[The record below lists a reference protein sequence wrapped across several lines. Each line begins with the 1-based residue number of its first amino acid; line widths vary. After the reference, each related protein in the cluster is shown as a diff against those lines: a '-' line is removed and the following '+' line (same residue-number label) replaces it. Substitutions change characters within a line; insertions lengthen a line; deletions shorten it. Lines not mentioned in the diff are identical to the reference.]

1 MYGNHFYNE
10 STRRYVAVFGTLFN
24 DIIIE
29 RKDNANTSVSKIKV
43 PVNYAPM
50 QKILAKLD
58 QDPKLNAPAMT
69 LPRMSFEITGM
80 TYSAER
86 KLTSLT
92 KQAKAISTDDKSATA
107 LFTPAPYDIEFQLN
121 IMTKYNE
128 DASKIL
134 EQIVPFFKPDITV
147 GVKMIDT
154 LANFVDI
161 PVILNSVAMEDTYE
175 SDFETRRALI
185 YTLSF
190 TMKAYFF
197 GPTST
202 KKLIKFI
209 DVDLYPSFTPADGGE
224 QIHITPGVEVLAG
237 SFVSTKVY
245 KILDLGNAT
254 GIGTSAYTASQ
265 AVWNTTAG
273 TSGVTYKVGSTF
285 TAANNGSALTGARVA
300 ETDID
305 LIDGFTA
312 TNQDDDWKHII
323 EILDND

>member
-29 RKDNANTSVSKIKV
+29 RKNANNTTSVSKIKV
-43 PVNYAPM
+43 PINYAPM
-50 QKILAKLD
+50 QKILARLD
-58 QDPKLNAPAMT
+58 QDPNLNAPAMT

-92 KQAKAISTDDKSATA
+92 KQQKVNSTDITSATT
-107 LFTPAPYDIEFQLN
+107 LFTPSPYDIEFQLN

-134 EQIVPFFKPDITV
+134 EQILPFFKPDITV

-154 LANFVDI
+154 LETFVDI
-161 PVILNSVAMEDTYE
+161 PIVLTGVSMEDTYE
-175 SDFETRRALI
+175 ADFDTRRALI
-185 YTLSF
+185 YTLNF

-209 DVDLYPSFTPADGGE
+209 DVNLYPSFNKADGGE
-224 QIHITPGVEVLAG
+224 QINITPGVEVTAG
-237 SFVSTKVY
+237 NFVATTTY
-245 KILDLGNAT
+245 KILDLGDAT
-254 GIGTSAYTASQ
+254 GPGSGSAYTASQ
-265 AVWNTTAG
+265 AAWNATAG
-273 TSGVTYKVGSTF
+273 SSNVTYKVGSIF
-285 TAANNGSALTGARVA
+285 TAANNGSALTGARVT
-300 ETDID
+300 E
-305 LIDGFTA
+305 LYTA
-312 TNQDDDWKHII
+312 IKQDDSWKHIV